1 MLGLDVLGLREFPL
15 RGREAAAA
23 GVAAAL
29 GEEGLSDFVVLNPG
43 GGWASKMWPA
53 ESFGRVAQGLR
64 DRGLAALVTW
74 GPGEEKLAQRVVAA
88 SDGAARP
95 CFPTS
100 LLELIEV
107 VRRARLV
114 VAADTGPLHLACAVR
129 TPVVGV
135 FGPTDPARNGP
146 WSPRDL
152 TVRRVPLCAPCHRR
166 RCALHEGVMEAI
178 PPEEVLEAVDR
189 RSARPR
195 PRALPSR
202 SRLRVRWDGRRE
214 RP

>member
-1 MLGLDVLGLREFPL
+1 MLGLREFPL
-15 RGREAAAA
+15 PRAEAAAA
-23 GVAAAL
+23 RVTAAL
-29 GEEGLSDFVVLNPG
+29 REEALSDFVVLNPG
-43 GGWASKMWPA
+43 GGWASKMWSA

-74 GPGEEKLAQRVVAA
+74 GPGEEKLADRVVAA
-88 SDGAARP
+88 SDGAARR
-95 CFPTS
+95 CFATT

-129 TPVVGV
+129 TPVVGI

-152 TVRRVPLCAPCHRR
+152 TVRRVPLCSPCHRH
-166 RCALHEGVMEAI
+166 RCALHEGVMAAI
-178 PPEEVLEAVDR
+178 PAEEVLAAVDR
-189 RSARPR
+189 RLGGAAPASVA
-195 PRALPSR
+195 
-202 SRLRVRWDGRRE
+202 V
-214 RP
+214 